1 MASKKKSNSLKP
13 PATEPVRVDSDALLT
28 AVGNAVD
35 NVRTKTLD
43 LSFNELLDMY
53 VNDELIIHP
62 EFQRLFRWPI
72 EKRSQFIESLIVE
85 LPIPPIYVVEEENG
99 QYELIDGLQRFSS
112 YLHFR
117 GVLRRKGSDTPE
129 PALVLEGCDVV
140 RELNGFRYEEL
151 PTPLQIRLK
160 RMSVPTQVLR
170 RESDRRLRYHMFKR
184 LNTGGEP
191 LSQQEVRNATIRLLG
206 TDFNEFIQRMASKPD
221 FVSCMDIMTKDS
233 KERMER
239 EECVLRF
246 FAFKNDFSHYV
257 KLITP
262 FLDDYME
269 RMSDPDL
276 PGGFEYA
283 KEEQRFSQTFQV
295 LARSV
300 GRQAFS
306 TITKSGA
313 LGNQFS
319 MAHYDMITQ
328 GVQKHLRRLVK
339 LNDKQSKAF
348 AENLVRLKKDPAFR
362 KQTTG
367 GGKNYASAYA
377 KTIEYVENWVGQ
389 WLATV

>member
-1 MASKKKSNSLKP
+1 MASKKSGKSPKSST
-13 PATEPVRVDSDALLT
+13 TEIERVDSDTLLI
-28 AVGNAVD
+28 AVGNAVN

-43 LSFNELLDMY
+43 ISFNELLDMY
-53 VNDELIIHP
+53 VNNELIVHP
-62 EFQRLFRWPI
+62 DYQRLFRWPI
-72 EKRSQFIESLIVE
+72 EKRSQFIESLILE

-117 GVLRRKGSDTPE
+117 GELRHAGTDRPE
-129 PALVLEGCDVV
+129 PPLVLEGCDVV
-140 RELNGFRYEEL
+140 RELNGFGYVDL

-160 RMSVPTQVLR
+160 RISVPTQVLR

-206 TDFNEFIQRMASKPD
+206 TEFNEFIQRMATKPD
-221 FVSCMDIMTKDS
+221 FVSCMDIMSDDS
-233 KERMER
+233 KDRMER

-246 FAFKNDFSHYV
+246 FAFKNDFSNYE

-269 RMSDPDL
+269 RMSDPDARE
-276 PGGFEYA
+276 GFDYP
-283 KEEQRFSQTFQV
+283 KEEQQFSQTFHV

-300 GRQAFS
+300 GRHAFS
-306 TITKSGA
+306 TITRSGA
-313 LGNQFS
+313 LANQFS

-328 GVQKHLRRLVK
+328 GLQKHLRKLVK
-339 LNDKQSKAF
+339 LDEKHLKSLSQC
-348 AENLVRLKKDPAFR
+348 LIRLKKDATFR

-367 GGKNYASAYA
+367 GGKNYAAAYA
-377 KTIEYVENWVGQ
+377 RTIRYVEDWVGR
-389 WLATV
+389 WLATA